1 VPALWSRAVLA
12 VVRKDNTALRIG
24 EGEATNCSM
33 EERAYMQEA
42 MASLRVAKE
51 VLGMQE
57 GWRKEAIREM
67 NRTGRFS
74 RSLANSA
81 TDWPCL
87 LLDVL
92 SGAAEEEFFQ
102 VDLVLFQFGLWWL
115 CVT

>member
-1 VPALWSRAVLA
+1 
-12 VVRKDNTALRIG
+12 
-24 EGEATNCSM
+24 
-33 EERAYMQEA
+33 MQEA
-42 MASLRVAKE
+42 LAALRVAKE
-51 VLGMQE
+51 ALGMQE

-102 VDLVLFQFGLWWL
+102 VDLMLFQLGLCL
-115 CVT
+115 CGGFMGNELV